1 MENFQSIMEFAIKN
15 EVEAKEY
22 YLAVASKTS
31 HEMVKKLFLEFAED
45 EIGHEKLLTN
55 ILNKGEQSLNF
66 KKTKDYKLSE
76 TIPDPDMSGKVKMAD
91 IFAVAMKREERAVD
105 MYLKLAADTADPA
118 MKKVFTELS
127 EMERGHK
134 QRLEQAY
141 IDVAFVEVW

>member
-1 MENFQSIMEFAIKN
+1 M
-15 EVEAKEY
+15 
-22 YLAVASKTS
+22 
-31 HEMVKKLFLEFAED
+31 
-45 EIGHEKLLTN
+45 LTN
-55 ILNKGEQSLNF
+55 ILNKGEQSLSF